1 MRNTESKKNHI
12 LNKIADHLLAH
23 GLQEASLRPMAVA
36 ADTSD
41 RMLLHYFM
49 NKEELLTAT
58 LMLITNR
65 LILLLTSTGTQPMP
79 FHLLLPHLAV
89 MIKDPQIQPFLRLW
103 LQLTSSA
110 ATGEEY
116 CRSIAK
122 KIGDH
127 FFEWILAVI
136 KVERETDRKPLA
148 ALAFATIEGL
158 VLLDTLGSDELIA
171 DALEGLTLR

>member
-1 MRNTESKKNHI
+1 MRNTEEKKNQI
-12 LNKIADHLLAH
+12 LKKIADHLLAH
-23 GLQEASLRPMAVA
+23 GLKEASLRPMAVA

-41 RMLLHYFM
+41 RMLLHYFS

-65 LILLLTSTGTQPMP
+65 LIVLLKSSGTQQMP
-79 FHLLLPHLAV
+79 FHLLLPHLVV

-116 CRSIAK
+116 CKSIAQ

-127 FFEWILAVI
+127 FYDWILAVI

-158 VLLDTLGSDELIA
+158 VLLDALGSEELIA
-171 DALEGLTLR
+171 NALEGLTLR

>member
-36 ADTSD
+36 AETSD

-58 LMLITNR
+58 LLLITNR
-65 LILLLTSTGTQPMP
+65 LILLLKSTSSQPMP

-89 MIKDPQIQPFLRLW
+89 MIKDPKIRPFLRLW
-103 LQLTSSA
+103 LQLASSA

-116 CRSIAK
+116 CRNIAK
-122 KIGDH
+122 KISNH
-127 FFEWILAVI
+127 FFAWIVAMI
-136 KVERETDRKPLA
+136 EVERETDRASLA

-158 VLLDTLGSDELIA
+158 VLLDALGSDDLIA
-171 DALEGLTLR
+171 DALKGLTLR